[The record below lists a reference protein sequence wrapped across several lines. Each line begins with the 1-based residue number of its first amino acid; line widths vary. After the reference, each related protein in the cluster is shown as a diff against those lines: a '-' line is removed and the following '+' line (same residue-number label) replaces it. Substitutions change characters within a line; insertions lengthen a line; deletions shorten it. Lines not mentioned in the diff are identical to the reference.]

1 MFNQI
6 RWKRKVCVG
15 AANERRGQVVTDTVL
30 DRRMI
35 VSFCVLLVG
44 CVCGPSR
51 VFAELF
57 LKK

>member
-44 CVCGPSR
+44 CVCGPAVLLQSY
-51 VFAELF
+51 F